1 MPNFDP
7 AQVRAKADE
16 IVRGNKTK
24 VEDARELFLEE
35 IMDWSD
41 YYAEAC
47 SEQPTAPESKSTF
60 DSIVNLWIQFSLFE
74 ISLHQFKKAVEV
86 FEKAIVDP
94 IGSKSSVIFQ
104 TYAKFCLDRKKNA
117 NAQNVYIKALC
128 AGFSETE
135 NAVLWDEFV
144 TMMRTVKSNKEFSVV
159 DLYDAVKDQ
168 AGVDGKLAA
177 PKEVT
182 MLNDSIMSVDS
193 SAETSSEDPVCSLDA
208 IESKEADEEYH
219 VHQAMPVPDRGNDG
233 TPQEGLMVVE
243 DGSNSSQGPS
253 PTAHLAN
260 TSTEPVAANVRVKT
274 ESAQDPHEERL
285 QEHAP
290 RQQEE
295 RQYAAPDDLDEVTGL
310 TPEQIIRIYSA
321 RPPML
326 FTALHKE
333 PTSTGIAAFT
343 APAAGATTG
352 TATAGEINPGA
363 AELESFLGC
372 KLASL
377 PSSTPNMHKETLS
390 FETWTTADKYLDLVE
405 AMWAAQAL
413 KERHFDS
420 WIMDMRN
427 MHIEQEAA
435 LRDSHADINSS
446 APNAELKKK
455 QQTEVLK
462 FRNHC
467 AVQQELLHALV
478 NKALFT
484 LLVEQQTQLAQIG
497 FPRFSTAFV
506 DKLKLYIQNRKKS
519 NNNLHTIEYDAAVVQ
534 QVKAQQEILCAFLSV
549 RLNTVSVE
557 RARAAQLARPRLSR
571 AASMDQ
577 ESDMND
583 PNYYDA
589 EAKKLRKRRRII
601 AAHHNDS
608 YSRSGVSSYAQYD
621 SPGYSGGAGAA
632 MEVDAP
638 YYNNQGGGGYSQQY
652 ATKPYYDQDASYS
665 RPRGGYQQDPYYNTA
680 GAPGGRGAGR
690 GRGAR
695 SDSHDRASSGAYP
708 QSSYPQPRYS
718 TGGRT
723 AGGLYATVSGGRG
736 RGRGRYS
743 QQTVQVQA
751 LGGGGPRQSSFVGAA
766 PRAAATQQVFDAP
779 LQNTPDNPA
788 VPLLQKLAN
797 LSSLVGKK
805 K

>member
-1 MPNFDP
+1 M
-7 AQVRAKADE
+7 
-16 IVRGNKTK
+16 
-24 VEDARELFLEE
+24 
-35 IMDWSD
+35 
-41 YYAEAC
+41 
-47 SEQPTAPESKSTF
+47 
-60 DSIVNLWIQFSLFE
+60 
-74 ISLHQFKKAVEV
+74 
-86 FEKAIVDP
+86 
-94 IGSKSSVIFQ
+94 
-104 TYAKFCLDRKKNA
+104 
-117 NAQNVYIKALC
+117 
-128 AGFSETE
+128 
-135 NAVLWDEFV
+135 
-144 TMMRTVKSNKEFSVV
+144 
-159 DLYDAVKDQ
+159 
-168 AGVDGKLAA
+168 
-177 PKEVT
+177 
-182 MLNDSIMSVDS
+182 
-193 SAETSSEDPVCSLDA
+193 
-208 IESKEADEEYH
+208 
-219 VHQAMPVPDRGNDG
+219 
-233 TPQEGLMVVE
+233 
-243 DGSNSSQGPS
+243 
-253 PTAHLAN
+253 
-260 TSTEPVAANVRVKT
+260 
-274 ESAQDPHEERL
+274 
-285 QEHAP
+285 
-290 RQQEE
+290 
-295 RQYAAPDDLDEVTGL
+295 
-310 TPEQIIRIYSA
+310 
-321 RPPML
+321 
-326 FTALHKE
+326 
-333 PTSTGIAAFT
+333 
-343 APAAGATTG
+343 
-352 TATAGEINPGA
+352 
-363 AELESFLGC
+363 
-372 KLASL
+372 
-377 PSSTPNMHKETLS
+377 
-390 FETWTTADKYLDLVE
+390 
-405 AMWAAQAL
+405 
-413 KERHFDS
+413 
-420 WIMDMRN
+420 
-427 MHIEQEAA
+427 
-435 LRDSHADINSS
+435 
-446 APNAELKKK
+446 
-455 QQTEVLK
+455 LK

-577 ESDMND
+577 EFDMND

-621 SPGYSGGAGAA
+621 SPGYSSGAGAA
-632 MEVDAP
+632 MDVDAP
-638 YYNNQGGGGYSQQY
+638 YYNNQGGGYSQQY
-652 ATKPYYDQDASYS
+652 AAKPYYDQDGSYS
-665 RPRGGYQQDPYYNTA
+665 RPRGGYQQDPYYNTS

-695 SDSHDRASSGAYP
+695 SDSHDRSASGVYP

-736 RGRGRYS
+736 RGRGRYN